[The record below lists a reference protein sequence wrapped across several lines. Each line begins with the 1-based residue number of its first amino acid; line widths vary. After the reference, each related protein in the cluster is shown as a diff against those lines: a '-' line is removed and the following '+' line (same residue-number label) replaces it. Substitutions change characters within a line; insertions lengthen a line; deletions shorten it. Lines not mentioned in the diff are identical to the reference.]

1 MDYKLWKHNINNL
14 NIPDNIKD
22 TIITFFKNFK
32 LSNSLDFITID
43 KSYNLKALNNIN
55 NYKHIMVCMDAEF
68 QESITKLKYVREL
81 GMLFFIRDNNKLYHY
96 IGFIFVNFQSIT
108 KSNVDINNM
117 RALYSTYSTVT
128 KNTLIKME
136 NNESVLLLE
145 NIVDP
150 LNNKKLFLNHNVFFK
165 KVNEVIEILKNNYIY
180 KNILNEK
187 MKKSIMVNFDYLK
200 MANNFK
206 SVEREIKIIQK
217 KLAKT
222 KFEIYGLY
230 LKDTELY
237 NNFLKTHKLYWDDD
251 FVIDRLNITLN
262 KEKLFFELFGLISDQ
277 SLFVIKGIQDF
288 HACNNT
294 LKLFDDDIVLNFDSY
309 YDIETFNGLS
319 SQLYESSQLETTY
332 KNIIK
337 TKIYKQFA
345 KRIFDRI
352 IFNVGEKAHNP
363 VTDSLFTV
371 IVAVTVNIGL
381 IMFFEK

>member
-32 LSNSLDFITID
+32 LHNSLDFITID
-43 KSYNLKALNNIN
+43 KSYNLKALNNVN
-55 NYKHIMVCMDAEF
+55 NYKHILISIDAEF

-81 GMLFFIRDNNKLYHY
+81 GMLFFIRDNNKIYHY
-96 IGFIFVNFQSIT
+96 IGFIFVNFKSIT
-108 KSNVDINNM
+108 KSNVDIVNM
-117 RALYSTYSTVT
+117 RPIYSIYSTVT

-136 NNESVLLLE
+136 NNEQPLLLE
-145 NIVDP
+145 NIVEP
-150 LNNKKLFLNHNVFFK
+150 LNNKKLFTNHKLYLN
-165 KVNEVIEILKNNYIY
+165 KVNEIITILNNNYIY
-180 KNILNEK
+180 KNIVNEK
-187 MKKSIMVNFDYLK
+187 FKKSIMVNFDYLK
-200 MANNFK
+200 MANHFSQIQK
-206 SVEREIKIIQK
+206 EIKTIQK
-217 KLAKT
+217 KLSKT

-230 LKDTELY
+230 VKDTKLY
-237 NNFLKTHKLYWDDD
+237 DNFLNTHKLYWNDDD
-251 FVIDRLNITLN
+251 VNDRLNITLN
-262 KEKLFFELFGLISDQ
+262 KEILFFELFGLLSEN

-294 LKLFDDDIVLNFDSY
+294 LKLFDDNIVLNFDSY

-319 SQLYESSQLETTY
+319 NQLYESSQLEVTY

-337 TKIYKQFA
+337 TKVYKQFA

-352 IFNVGEKAHNP
+352 IYNVGDKAHNP
-363 VTDSLFTV
+363 LVDSLMTI

-381 IMFFEK
+381 ILFFEK